1 MTLIRQLFSLF
12 DRRERLQIFGMAALL
27 LVGSFFDVIGIGLVL
42 PFMKVASDPGILLQ
56 NRFTGPSLRG
66 LGLTDPKSTV
76 IAAGL
81 VLLGLFLLKNAFLAY
96 EWRIMYGFVY
106 GKVVDLS
113 RRLLAAYLQC
123 PYTFHL
129 QRNTADLI
137 STTTE
142 EANNVVSGILKRIIT
157 ISTEAATTLGLLI
170 LLFAAK
176 PFVLLSGLA
185 IIGCLGWAFST
196 VSKRK
201 LGRLGRTRVEH
212 HGRMI
217 QWVNQSLG
225 GIKEV
230 KVLGREAYFVEAFRM
245 SSLPYAE
252 ALRDSSL
259 TERYPR
265 LMVET
270 AAVLGLVGLVTAFL
284 IGGADL
290 QHALPVLALFGVAL
304 VRLVPSVTSI
314 VGGINGIR
322 FYAPSVGIVHRDLA
336 EAGAAM
342 AASTQAGASGAVAF
356 HDRIEINELTY
367 SYQDG
372 ADPALDR
379 VTLMIPRGR
388 TVAFVGTSGAGKTTL
403 VNLLLG
409 LLEPT
414 HGQILVDG
422 ISIKGNLAGWQRQLG
437 YIPQDIYLSD
447 ETLRMNVAF
456 GVPDAEIDDAAIW
469 QALESAQLASFVR
482 ALPEQ
487 LQTMVGERGI
497 RISAGQR
504 QRIGIARALYHSP
517 ELLVLDEATSALD
530 TETERQFVSAVTS
543 LSKTKTIIMVAH
555 RLSTVRGA
563 SVIYVLSGGRI
574 AGSGT
579 YEELLESNP
588 TFQQLVYAAEPR
600 PEESI
605 PA

>member
-1 MTLIRQLFSLF
+1 MTLIKTLFSLF
-12 DRRERLQIFGMAALL
+12 DRRERLQIFGLAALL

-42 PFMKVASDPGILLQ
+42 PFMKVASDPSILLQ

-66 LGLTDPKSTV
+66 LGLTDSKSIV
-76 IAAGL
+76 IATGL

-142 EANNVVSGILKRIIT
+142 EANNVVSGILKRVIT
-157 ISTEAATTLGLLI
+157 ISTEATTTLGLLC

-176 PFVLLSGLA
+176 PYVLLSGLA
-185 IIGCLGWAFST
+185 IIGSLGWVFST

-212 HGRMI
+212 YGRMI

-230 KVLGREAYFVEAFRM
+230 KVLGREAYFVEAFRA

-270 AAVLGLVGLVTAFL
+270 AAILGLVGLVTAFL
-284 IGGADL
+284 VSGGDL
-290 QHALPVLALFGVAL
+290 QTALPLLALFGVAM

-322 FYAPSVGIVHRDLA
+322 FYAPSVAIGDRALA
-336 EAGAAM
+336 EAAAAFRAARQIGAA
-342 AASTQAGASGAVAF
+342 SQITFS
-356 HDRIEINELTY
+356 DRIEINELTY
-367 SYQDG
+367 SYRDG
-372 ADPALDR
+372 SNAAVDR
-379 VTLMIPRGR
+379 VTLAIPRGT

-422 ISIKGNLAGWQRQLG
+422 ISISCNLPGWQRQLG

-447 ETLRMNVAF
+447 DALRRNVAF
-456 GVPDAEIDDAAIW
+456 GVPDQEIDDAAIW

-482 ALPEQ
+482 ALPDQ
-487 LQTMVGERGI
+487 LETMVGERGV

-504 QRIGIARALYHSP
+504 QRIGIARALYHDP
-517 ELLVLDEATSALD
+517 DLLVLDEATSALD
-530 TETERQFVSAVTS
+530 TETERQVVSSVTS

-555 RLSTVRGA
+555 RLTTVRSA

-574 AGSGT
+574 AGSGP

-588 TFQQLVYAAEPR
+588 TFQQLVYAAEAR
-600 PEESI
+600 AEE
-605 PA
+605 